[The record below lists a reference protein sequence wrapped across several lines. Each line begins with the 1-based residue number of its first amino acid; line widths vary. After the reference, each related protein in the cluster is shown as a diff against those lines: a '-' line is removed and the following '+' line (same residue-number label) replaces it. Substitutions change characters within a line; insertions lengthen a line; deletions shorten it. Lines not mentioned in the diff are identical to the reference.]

1 MALAVKSVFF
11 LQLQTKIYALGTE
24 DEPQLQNILPHTN
37 KIKQNKNTYP
47 LKKMLPSAC
56 SEETDNIIIIT
67 ALLRMVVHLYI
78 SGAVDL
84 FRCQLGSLE
93 KWWERVEQAYKYI
106 YDVPVASLHAQ
117 ETK

>member
-1 MALAVKSVFF
+1 
-11 LQLQTKIYALGTE
+11 
-24 DEPQLQNILPHTN
+24 
-37 KIKQNKNTYP
+37 
-47 LKKMLPSAC
+47 MLPSAC

-93 KWWERVEQAYKYI
+93 K
-106 YDVPVASLHAQ
+106 
-117 ETK
+117 